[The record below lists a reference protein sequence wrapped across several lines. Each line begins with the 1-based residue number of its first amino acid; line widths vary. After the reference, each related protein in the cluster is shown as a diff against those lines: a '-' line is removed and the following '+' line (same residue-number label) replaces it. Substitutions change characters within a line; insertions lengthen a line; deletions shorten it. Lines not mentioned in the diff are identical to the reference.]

1 MTLEFKKLDEYLA
14 QHKEIADKQAQLSR
28 AARSALEAHQA
39 AKAEYETTMRRGLME
54 GVDVSAELDRLDE
67 KVSETLK
74 QYERKKRES
83 ETFSALDKS
92 YAVSQDDVL
101 HAWNGEFLSEYKRS
115 KLDQVLANMVEAK
128 ARYVTAVRDYFECV
142 EEIDD
147 IRSEVLSA
155 LGDFYYYKL
164 HHIKFN
170 NVTDQS
176 KYLISD
182 ELLYRIHS
190 GDFDHT
196 EIKQLLKSTGGDQ

>member
-1 MTLEFKKLDEYLA
+1 MTLEFKKLGEYLA

-54 GVDVSAELDRLDE
+54 GVDVSAELNRLDE
-67 KVSETLK
+67 KVTETLK

-92 YAVSQDDVL
+92 YAISQDDVL

-128 ARYVTAVRDYFECV
+128 ARYVSAVRDYFECV
-142 EEIDD
+142 DEIDD
-147 IRSEVLSA
+147 IRSDVLAA
-155 LGDFYYYKL
+155 LGDHYYYKL
-164 HHIKFN
+164 GHIKFGN
-170 NVTDQS
+170 TVEKS
-176 KYLISD
+176 KYLLTD
-182 ELLYRIHS
+182 ELLYKAHS
-190 GDFDHT
+190 GDFDHP
-196 EIKQLLKSTGGDQ
+196 EIMQLLKSTGGDQ

>member
-1 MTLEFKKLDEYLA
+1 MTLEFKKLAEYLA

-28 AARSALEAHQA
+28 TTASALEAHQA
-39 AKAEYETTMRRGLME
+39 VKAEYETTMRRGLME

-92 YAVSQDDVL
+92 YAVSKDDVL
-101 HAWNGEFLSEYKRS
+101 KTWNDEFLAEYKQS
-115 KLDQVLANMVEAK
+115 KLDRVLESMVEAK
-128 ARYVTAVRDYFECV
+128 AKYVSAVQEYFGCV
-142 EEIDD
+142 DEIDD
-147 IRSEVLSA
+147 IRSDVLSA
-155 LGDFYYYKL
+155 LGDHYFYKL

-170 NVTDQS
+170 NTVDKS

-182 ELLYRIHS
+182 ELLYRTHS
-190 GDFDHT
+190 GEFDYS
-196 EIKQLLKSTGGDQ
+196 EIKQLLEGGEN